1 MAGGGSGEE
10 DNYWP
15 GYVDALTSMTMVLTF
30 IMMILGVVIFSMS
43 QNVSKIL
50 VKQIA
55 EAAKI
60 DISGTGS
67 LEKIRDQ
74 VIQTLKKQR
83 ETEAE
88 IKDGEL
94 ASQFPLRGEAQSR
107 PSPSERMNGSVKL
120 PSPPQANEAS
130 KGNLAGT
137 TSGQAPLSGKND
149 ELNLS
154 PPPSPVN
161 EDPNKTVED
170 RRVETA
176 TNNDLANQSSGTA
189 VSGEGAIITV
199 TFQKRVIQLDEKATG
214 EFRTITASSAPMK
227 AAKRVEIKGYADVSV
242 MGVTEARRI
251 AYYRAMLIRKQLMT
265 LGFSPEMM
273 NVRIE
278 DSGAA
283 DGEIVRV
290 FAR

>member
-43 QNVSKIL
+43 QNVSKII

-83 ETEAE
+83 ETESE

-107 PSPSERMNGSVKL
+107 PSPSERLNGNVRL
-120 PSPPQANEAS
+120 PSPPHPNES
-130 KGNLAGT
+130 NKGNLAGT
-137 TSGQAPLSGKND
+137 TAGQAPLSGKQD
-149 ELNLS
+149 EHNLS

-161 EDPNKTVED
+161 EDPSKTIED
-170 RRVETA
+170 KRVEAA
-176 TNNDLANQSSGTA
+176 TNNDIADKASGT
-189 VSGEGAIITV
+189 VLSGEGAVITV
-199 TFQKRVIQLDEKATG
+199 TFQKRVIQLDEKATS
-214 EFRTITASSAPMK
+214 EFRDITAGSSPMK
-227 AAKRVEIKGYADVSV
+227 AAKRLEIKGYADVSV

-251 AYYRAMLIRKQLMT
+251 AYYRAMLIRKQLMAI
-265 LGFSPEMM
+265 GFSPDIM

-278 DSGAA
+278 DSSGT
-283 DGEIVRV
+283 DGEVVRV